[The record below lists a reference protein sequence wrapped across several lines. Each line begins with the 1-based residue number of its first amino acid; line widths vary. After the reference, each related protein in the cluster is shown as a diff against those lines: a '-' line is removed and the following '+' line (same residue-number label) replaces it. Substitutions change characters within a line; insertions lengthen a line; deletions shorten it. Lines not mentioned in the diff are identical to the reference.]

1 MTVVRDK
8 RVLITGAGHGLG
20 QAIAERFACAGAE
33 VIVTDRESARAEAA
47 SQSVNQRGG
56 RGFAFPL
63 DVTSTEQIHALRERI
78 NAERGPIDILV
89 NNAGVVYGGPFL
101 QVSLERHRATVEVNL
116 LGVLSV
122 THIFLPDLIARP
134 ESHIA
139 NIASAAA
146 VIALPWAVSYMATKG
161 AVLGF
166 SDSLRE
172 ELRLQGHRHV
182 GVTAICPSYIDTGLF
197 AGARPA
203 HLTRILKAETV
214 ADKVLRAVEW
224 NREMVLL
231 PRTVQMFYRVARHL
245 PRGLYRRVCGWLGI
259 STSMAEWRGHARTH
273 PGEPAA

>member
-20 QAIAERFACAGAE
+20 RAIAERFARAGAE
-33 VIVTDRESARAEAA
+33 LIVTDRDPARGAGVA
-47 SQSVNQRGG
+47 QSINQTGG
-56 RGFAFPL
+56 RAFAYPL
-63 DVTSTEQIHALRERI
+63 DVTSAEEVRAVRERI
-78 NAERGPIDILV
+78 GAERGPIDILV

-101 QVSLERHRATVEVNL
+101 EVSLERHRATVEVNL
-116 LGVLSV
+116 LGVLTV
-122 THIFLPDLIARP
+122 THAFLPDLINRP
-134 ESHIA
+134 EGHIV

-146 VIALPWAVSYMATKG
+146 VVALPWAASYAATKW
-161 AVLGF
+161 ALLGF

-182 GVTAICPSYIDTGLF
+182 YVTAICPSYIDTGLF
-197 AGARPA
+197 TGVRPA
-203 HLTRILKAETV
+203 RLTRLLKPDTV
-214 ADKVLRAVEW
+214 ADAILRAVER

-259 STSMAEWRGHARTH
+259 STSMVDWRGHQGA
-273 PGEPAA
+273 GG

>member
-20 QAIAERFACAGAE
+20 QAIAERFARAGAE
-33 VIVTDRESARAEAA
+33 VIVTDRDSARAEAA
-47 SQSVNQRGG
+47 AQSAIQSGG
-56 RGFAFPL
+56 RASAYPL
-63 DVTSTEQIHALRERI
+63 DVTSIEQIHSLHEHI
-78 NAERGPIDILV
+78 SAECGPIDILV
-89 NNAGVVYGGPFL
+89 NNAGVVHGGPFL
-101 QVSLERHRATVEVNL
+101 EVPLERHRATVEVNL

-122 THIFLPDLIARP
+122 THAFLPDLIAQP
-134 ESHIA
+134 EGHIV

-172 ELRLQGHRHV
+172 ELRLQGHQHV

-203 HLTRILKAETV
+203 RLTRMLKPGTV

-259 STSMAEWRGHARTH
+259 STSMVEWRGH
-273 PGEPAA
+273 